1 MQDSSVLPFPN
12 RASNAE
18 SFTPSKIAPHSSEAE
33 QAVLG
38 GLMLKSDA
46 WLEIADVVSTED
58 FYHNNH
64 KTIFEAVKTLLE
76 EGHACNI
83 ITVKDSLEKQGIVE
97 LENKHIIEYL
107 DELIQNTP
115 SVVNVKAYAN
125 IVRKKSILRR
135 LINVADKIA
144 SSAYDPTNNNENDI
158 LDKAEQMI
166 FEIAEHGQKNQKGF
180 IEIKDVLAQALDR
193 IDTMFQQDEAITGVP
208 TGFTDFDELTSGLQ
222 PSDMVIVA
230 GRPSMG
236 KCLTADSEILLSDG
250 NIATIEQLYQ
260 QKQAHLLTLNDDFK
274 LQLTHASEFV
284 DDGIKPVFKV
294 KTRLGRSIETTLSH
308 PFLTISGWKP
318 LAELKVGDKV
328 AVPRVLPVFGSNILE
343 TQSFDKDET
352 LPSRIFKLNK
362 QSLVVFLQN
371 YIGDWTK
378 KTICWQHQNCTLVK
392 QIQHLLLRF
401 GVMTQLSQ
409 INNNKWQ
416 LQQVD
421 TGDTKQD
428 VYWDEIVAIEE
439 MGHKQVYDLTI
450 PDTHNFIANDIC
462 VHNTSF
468 AMNIA
473 EYVAIKVQNPVA
485 VFSMEMPAEQL
496 GMRLIASLARVN
508 QQRVRTGKLEDDDW
522 PKITTAISILSE
534 APLFIDDTPALTPT
548 EMRARARRLA
558 REHGQLGLIV
568 IDYLQLMQGSGKG
581 DNRANEVSE
590 ISRSLKALA
599 KELNVPVVALSQ
611 LNRSVEQ
618 RSDKRP
624 MMSDLRESG
633 CLTGDS
639 LIYLPEKNTYVPIK
653 ELVGKTGFQ
662 ILALNTET
670 WKLEPAPV
678 SNAFSTGVKPVYR
691 LKTQLGRTI
700 RATGNHK
707 FLTIN
712 GWKHLDELQVGET
725 IALPRKIDSTVQ
737 AETLTKNE
745 LALLGHLIGDG
756 CTLPRHAIQYTTKE
770 KDLAETVATLSTNI
784 FGDQITPRIKQE
796 RSWYQVYLSATQQ
809 LSRRTRNP
817 IAQWLDELG
826 IFGLRSYEKR
836 LPTEIFA
843 QFKDS
848 IGLFLRHL
856 WATDGSILLSKL
868 KQTYKPN
875 IYYASSSQTLATGVQ
890 SLLLRLGINARLS
903 SHSQGSKG
911 RDQYHVTISGKSDTE
926 LFINQVGAVGAYKTQ
941 SLFDIQ
947 SFIVNRTENTNR
959 DIIPRDIWRKYVVPA
974 MQTQGLTSRQFQA
987 NLGIAYN
994 GTSLYKNN
1002 LSRARASQVAQI
1014 VHSDDVAKL
1023 AESDVYWDKVVSVEY
1038 DGEEEVFDLTV
1049 PKLHNFI
1056 ANDIVVHNSIE
1067 QDADLIVFIY
1077 RDEVYNEDSDAKGT
1091 AEIIVG
1097 KQRNGPIGTVRLAF
1111 VGALT
1116 KFENYTEE
1124 YHYDDGGGF

>member
-46 WLEIADVVSTED
+46 WLEVADVVSTED

-83 ITVKDSLEKQGIVE
+83 ITVKDMMERQGIIE

-107 DELIQNTP
+107 DTLIHNTP
-115 SVVNVKAYAN
+115 SIVNVKAYAD

-236 KCLTADSEILLSDG
+236 KCLASDSEILLSDG
-250 NIATIEQLYQ
+250 SITTIEQLYQ
-260 QKQAHLLTLNDDFK
+260 QKHAHLLTLNDDFK
-274 LQLTHASEFV
+274 LQLTHASEFI
-284 DDGIKPVFKV
+284 DDGVKPVFKV

-328 AVPRVLPVFGSNILE
+328 AVPRILPVFGQNTWRDCE
-343 TQSFDKDET
+343 V
-352 LPSRIFKLNK
+352 KL
-362 QSLVVFLQN
+362 LAYL
-371 YIGDWTK
+371 IGDGSVTGSQV
-378 KTICWQHQNCTLVK
+378 TFCNSSAAIQNDFTHAVK
-392 QIQHLLLRF
+392 QFGGLTSKVRSSPQRTTSISVSTDYSIIREIRQHFATRLQKLLTENNIPQRQLAFELDVAPSTVHTWVHGTCLPNSSIITKLGQFFKIEAQFLIPNNVGQTHKNAKNNLSVWLDEHGILGKGAKDKFIPAAVFSLQQKQVALFLNRLFATDGWATVLKSGQAQIGYCSISLKLAQQVQHLLLRF
-401 GVMTQLSQ
+401 GIIATIKQRQVKYKTERRIAYQLDITDAKSLKCFSEE
-409 INNNKWQ
+409 INIFSKEAAVESVVQAIEAKRYQTNRDLIPVEIWEYLAQAKDELPWSHLAKNAGIQGYSNIHVGKRA
-416 LQQVD
+416 LSRERLLKLATTLND
-421 TGDTKQD
+421 EYLINLSCSDI
-428 VYWDEIVAIEE
+428 YWDEIIAIEE
-439 MGHKQVYDLTI
+439 TGQKQVYDLTI
-450 PDTHNFIANDIC
+450 PDTHNFVANDIC

-468 AMNIA
+468 AMNVA

-568 IDYLQLMQGSGKG
+568 IDYLQLMQGSSGS
-581 DNRANEVSE
+581 DNRASEVSE

-599 KELNVPVVALSQ
+599 KELNVPVIALSQ

-633 CLTGDS
+633 
-639 LIYLPEKNTYVPIK
+639 
-653 ELVGKTGFQ
+653 
-662 ILALNTET
+662 
-670 WKLEPAPV
+670 
-678 SNAFSTGVKPVYR
+678 
-691 LKTQLGRTI
+691 
-700 RATGNHK
+700 
-707 FLTIN
+707 
-712 GWKHLDELQVGET
+712 
-725 IALPRKIDSTVQ
+725 
-737 AETLTKNE
+737 
-745 LALLGHLIGDG
+745 
-756 CTLPRHAIQYTTKE
+756 
-770 KDLAETVATLSTNI
+770 
-784 FGDQITPRIKQE
+784 
-796 RSWYQVYLSATQQ
+796 
-809 LSRRTRNP
+809 
-817 IAQWLDELG
+817 
-826 IFGLRSYEKR
+826 
-836 LPTEIFA
+836 
-843 QFKDS
+843 
-848 IGLFLRHL
+848 
-856 WATDGSILLSKL
+856 
-868 KQTYKPN
+868 
-875 IYYASSSQTLATGVQ
+875 
-890 SLLLRLGINARLS
+890 
-903 SHSQGSKG
+903 
-911 RDQYHVTISGKSDTE
+911 
-926 LFINQVGAVGAYKTQ
+926 
-941 SLFDIQ
+941 
-947 SFIVNRTENTNR
+947 
-959 DIIPRDIWRKYVVPA
+959 
-974 MQTQGLTSRQFQA
+974 
-987 NLGIAYN
+987 
-994 GTSLYKNN
+994 
-1002 LSRARASQVAQI
+1002 
-1014 VHSDDVAKL
+1014 
-1023 AESDVYWDKVVSVEY
+1023 
-1038 DGEEEVFDLTV
+1038 
-1049 PKLHNFI
+1049 
-1056 ANDIVVHNSIE
+1056 SIE
-1067 QDADLIVFIY
+1067 QDADVIIFIY

>member
-12 RASNAE
+12 RAPNAE

-38 GLMLKSDA
+38 GLMLKTDA

-64 KTIFEAVKTLLE
+64 KTIFDAVKTLLE

-83 ITVKDSLEKQGIVE
+83 ITVKDKLEKQGIIE

-115 SVVNVKAYAN
+115 SIVNVKAYAD

-144 SSAYDPTNNNENDI
+144 TSAYDPTINSENEI

-236 KCLTADSEILLSDG
+236 KCLAADSEIVLADG
-250 NIATIEQLYQ
+250 GIATIEQLYQ
-260 QKQAHLLTLNDDFK
+260 QKQAHLLTLNDDYK

-294 KTRLGRSIETTLSH
+294 VTRLGRCIETTLTH

-318 LAELKVGDKV
+318 LAELKAGDKV
-328 AVPRVLPVFGSNILE
+328 AIPCVLPIFGLKNSDW
-343 TQSFDKDET
+343 QSVSATDLLPKHIFQLDKQN
-352 LPSRIFKLNK
+352 LQL
-362 QSLVVFLQN
+362 FLQKH
-371 YIGDWTK
+371 IKDGSADLV
-378 KTICWQHQNCTLVK
+378 IWQHEHLGLAK
-392 QIQHLLLRF
+392 QFQHLLLRL
-401 GVMTQLSQ
+401 GIVTQLSQ
-409 INNNKWQ
+409 LDKLWQ
-416 LQQVD
+416 L
-421 TGDTKQD
+421 KQIEMPND
-428 VYWDEIVAIEE
+428 SEQDIYWDEIISIED
-439 MGHKQVYDLTI
+439 MGQKQVYDLTI

-473 EYVAIKVQNPVA
+473 EYVAIKVRNPVA

-508 QQRVRTGKLEDDDW
+508 QQKVRTGKLEDDDW

-568 IDYLQLMQGSGKG
+568 IDYLQLMQGSNRG

-599 KELNVPVVALSQ
+599 KELAVPVVALSQ

-633 CLTGDS
+633 
-639 LIYLPEKNTYVPIK
+639 
-653 ELVGKTGFQ
+653 
-662 ILALNTET
+662 
-670 WKLEPAPV
+670 
-678 SNAFSTGVKPVYR
+678 
-691 LKTQLGRTI
+691 
-700 RATGNHK
+700 
-707 FLTIN
+707 
-712 GWKHLDELQVGET
+712 
-725 IALPRKIDSTVQ
+725 
-737 AETLTKNE
+737 
-745 LALLGHLIGDG
+745 
-756 CTLPRHAIQYTTKE
+756 
-770 KDLAETVATLSTNI
+770 
-784 FGDQITPRIKQE
+784 
-796 RSWYQVYLSATQQ
+796 
-809 LSRRTRNP
+809 
-817 IAQWLDELG
+817 
-826 IFGLRSYEKR
+826 
-836 LPTEIFA
+836 
-843 QFKDS
+843 
-848 IGLFLRHL
+848 
-856 WATDGSILLSKL
+856 
-868 KQTYKPN
+868 
-875 IYYASSSQTLATGVQ
+875 
-890 SLLLRLGINARLS
+890 
-903 SHSQGSKG
+903 
-911 RDQYHVTISGKSDTE
+911 
-926 LFINQVGAVGAYKTQ
+926 
-941 SLFDIQ
+941 
-947 SFIVNRTENTNR
+947 
-959 DIIPRDIWRKYVVPA
+959 
-974 MQTQGLTSRQFQA
+974 
-987 NLGIAYN
+987 
-994 GTSLYKNN
+994 
-1002 LSRARASQVAQI
+1002 
-1014 VHSDDVAKL
+1014 
-1023 AESDVYWDKVVSVEY
+1023 
-1038 DGEEEVFDLTV
+1038 
-1049 PKLHNFI
+1049 
-1056 ANDIVVHNSIE
+1056 SIE
-1067 QDADLIVFIY
+1067 QDADLIAFIY

-1111 VGALT
+1111 VGPLT

-1124 YHYDDGGGF
+1124 YHYDDGGGY